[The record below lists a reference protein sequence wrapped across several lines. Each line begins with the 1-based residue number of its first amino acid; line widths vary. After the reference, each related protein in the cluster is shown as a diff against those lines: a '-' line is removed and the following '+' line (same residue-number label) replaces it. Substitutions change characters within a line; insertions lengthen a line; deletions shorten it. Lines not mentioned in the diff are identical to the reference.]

1 MNRHQPVAIAGA
13 GIAGLTAALSFARKG
28 IPTEIFERTAVLSE
42 AGAGLQLSPN
52 ATRILAKLGLLPQ
65 LENVWSEPQAITLV
79 SGVSLKTIA
88 SVPSGE
94 FARNRW
100 KSPYGVL
107 HRADLQQTLLDAVTA
122 NPLCNLHLGTE
133 IDDTAQHGIAGMTGT
148 QPRLV
153 VGADGVWSKIRK
165 RIEGAGKA
173 AFSGNVAWRFTLGE
187 AEAPAFFDT
196 TKVTAFLGS
205 GSHLVVYP
213 LQRARSF
220 NVVAITSGANPGES
234 SGPALPPETSRQRLL
249 EAFSGWNPQ
258 IADLLRQASEPT
270 IWPLHEVSDGAWHQ
284 GENAVLI
291 GDAAHAMMPFAAQ
304 GAAMAIEDAFE
315 LASFVAAGKPL
326 TAFADHRKSRVAR
339 VRSRG
344 AFNRFAYHAR
354 GPVRLGRDLVLSLR
368 RPESLA
374 ADFDWL
380 YGYEPKD

>member
-1 MNRHQPVAIAGA
+1 MNSHQPVVIAGA
-13 GIAGLTAALSFARKG
+13 GIAGLTAALSLARKG
-28 IPTEIFERTAVLSE
+28 IPSEIFERTAILSE

-52 ATRILAKLGLLPQ
+52 ATRILTKLGLLPQ
-65 LENVWSEPQAITLV
+65 LEKVWSEPQAITLV
-79 SGVSLKTIA
+79 SGVSLRTIA
-88 SVPSGE
+88 SVPSGQ

-107 HRADLQQTLLDAVTA
+107 HRADLQQALLDAVRA
-122 NPLCNLHLGTE
+122 NPLCTLHLGTAV
-133 IDDTAQHGIAGMTGT
+133 DDTTQHGIARMTGI

-153 VGADGVWSKIRK
+153 VGADGVWSKVRK
-165 RIEGAGKA
+165 TLEGTGKA
-173 AFSGNVAWRFTLGE
+173 VFSGNVAWRFTLGE
-187 AEAPAFFDT
+187 AEAPAFFDA
-196 TKVTAFLGS
+196 TKVTAFLGG

-234 SGPALPPETSRQRLL
+234 FGHALPPETSRQRLL
-249 EAFSGWNPQ
+249 EAFSGWHPQ
-258 IADLLRQASEPT
+258 IADLLRHAVEPV
-270 IWPLHEVSDGAWHQ
+270 IWPLYEVTAGAWYR
-284 GENAVLI
+284 GDEVALI

-315 LASFVAAGKPL
+315 LASFVAGGKPL
-326 TAFADHRKSRVAR
+326 AAFADHRKSRVAR

-354 GPVRLGRDLVLSLR
+354 GPIRLGRDLVLSLR

>member
-52 ATRILAKLGLLPQ
+52 ATRILTKLGLLPQ

-133 IDDTAQHGIAGMTGT
+133 IDDAAQHGIAGMTGSE
-148 QPRLV
+148 PSLV

-165 RIEGAGKA
+165 RIEGAGNA
-173 AFSGNVAWRFTLGE
+173 IFSGNVAWRFTLG
-187 AEAPAFFDT
+187 EAPAFFDT

-258 IADLLRQASEPT
+258 IADLLRHAVEPT
-270 IWPLHEVSDGAWHQ
+270 IWPLYEVSAGAWHRAD
-284 GENAVLI
+284 ECVLI

-315 LASFVAAGKPL
+315 LATFVAAGKPL

>member
-1 MNRHQPVAIAGA
+1 MNSHQPVVIAGA

-52 ATRILAKLGLLPQ
+52 ATRILTKLGLLPQ
-65 LENVWSEPQAITLV
+65 LQNVWSEPQAITLI
-79 SGVSLKTIA
+79 SGVSLRTIA
-88 SVPSGE
+88 SVPSGQ

-107 HRADLQQTLLDAVTA
+107 HRADLQRALHDAVAASPQCT
-122 NPLCNLHLGTE
+122 LHLGSAV
-133 IDDTAQHGIAGMTGT
+133 DDTALARMLGT

-153 VGADGVWSKIRK
+153 VGADGVWSEVRK
-165 RIEGAGKA
+165 RIEGGGKA
-173 AFSGNVAWRFTLGE
+173 TFSGNVAWRFTLGE
-187 AEAPAFFDT
+187 AEAPAFFDS
-196 TKVTAFLGS
+196 TKITAFLGG

-220 NVVAITSGANPGES
+220 NVVAITSGTNPGETWD
-234 SGPALPPETSRQRLL
+234 GTLPPETSRQRLL
-249 EAFSGWNPQ
+249 AAFSGWHPQ
-258 IADLLRQASEPT
+258 IGELLRHAVKPA
-270 IWPLHEVSDGAWHQ
+270 IWPLYEVTAGAWNQ
-284 GENAVLI
+284 GDAVVLI

-326 TAFADHRKSRVAR
+326 AAFTDHRKSRVAR

-344 AFNRFAYHAR
+344 SFNRFAYHAR

-380 YGYEPKD
+380 YGYEPND